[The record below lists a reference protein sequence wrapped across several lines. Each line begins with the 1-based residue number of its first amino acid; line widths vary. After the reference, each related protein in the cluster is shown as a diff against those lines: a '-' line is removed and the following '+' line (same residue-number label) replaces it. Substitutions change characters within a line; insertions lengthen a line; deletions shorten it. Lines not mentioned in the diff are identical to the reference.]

1 MVLGNTQSSKNRF
14 SINTKNPREPKKF
27 NICTVL
33 YYTVLCRL
41 AGWLA
46 CWLAVLLIELYCIV
60 LYCICTVVYCTVL
73 YCIVLCRLAG
83 WLACWLAVLY
93 RIVLT
98 VLNCTVLYCTA
109 LYCTVL
115 YCIVL
120 YCTVLYYTVLYCNVL
135 YCIINTLP
143 HPPHSCTSPATHP
156 HTTPIP
162 SHPPPH
168 HLHSH
173 TSPPARMPVPP
184 SPIQMR
190 PPLAARGWNTNAL
203 AAFFDRIRELNA
215 TRIKGRSLS
224 CTATSYKFTSMAMN
238 SAYASAA
245 VAAVVDALGALGWP
259 QGSR

>member
-1 MVLGNTQSSKNRF
+1 MLKNWKSCSKMLKTVGGTPPACRGAPP
-14 SINTKNPREPKKF
+14 PRVRGCLE
-27 NICTVL
+27 
-33 YYTVLCRL
+33 
-41 AGWLA
+41 
-46 CWLAVLLIELYCIV
+46 
-60 LYCICTVVYCTVL
+60 
-73 YCIVLCRLAG
+73 
-83 WLACWLAVLY
+83 
-93 RIVLT
+93 
-98 VLNCTVLYCTA
+98 
-109 LYCTVL
+109 
-115 YCIVL
+115 
-120 YCTVLYYTVLYCNVL
+120 
-135 YCIINTLP
+135 
-143 HPPHSCTSPATHP
+143 
-156 HTTPIP
+156 TP
-162 SHPPPH
+162 SWTFGSVQVSPH